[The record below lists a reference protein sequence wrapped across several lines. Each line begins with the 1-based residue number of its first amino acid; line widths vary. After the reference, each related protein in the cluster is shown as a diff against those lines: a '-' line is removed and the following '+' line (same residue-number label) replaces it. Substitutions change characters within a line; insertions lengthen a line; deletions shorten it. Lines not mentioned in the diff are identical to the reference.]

1 RKKERDQVISISRKY
16 KRTFVKMAVTNLF
29 AKGGRKR
36 FKKSLKA
43 LVEEAYK
50 IPSEA
55 IVATVRWLK
64 NRPDRRAALKQFS
77 GKKWIIAWNEDNLIP
92 LKSIREVSENTG
104 TKLYALPGGHMSYIE
119 EKETVLRFLNQFI
132 KED

>member
-1 RKKERDQVISISRKY
+1 
-16 KRTFVKMAVTNLF
+16 
-29 AKGGRKR
+29 

-55 IVATVRWLK
+55 IVATVRGLK
-64 NRPDRRAALKQFS
+64 NRPDLTATLTHFN
-77 GKKWIIAWNEDNLIP
+77 GKKWIIAGNEDKLLP

-119 EKETVLRFLNQFI
+119 EKATVLRLLNQFI